1 MCFYAHIRHCRYVLD
16 RDGITAVCVLPGFH
30 CVTAV
35 QCCIFGKFAV
45 DAVVAVDDQLADY
58 RVVACQ
64 TDCECQIAVLADFSR
79 RLRIIRH
86 ALHIGDLPA
95 GVAGR
100 DSEACVVHKLNGYIG
115 LAGQARDNQL
125 VRDVILIYTVYR
137 PLCDHLLVS
146 SVFYG
151 RRCREYD
158 LAAAGNTC
166 RAVLRS

>member
-1 MCFYAHIRHCRYVLD
+1 MRFYAHIRHCRYVLD
-16 RDGITAVCVLPGFH
+16 RDGVAAVCVLLGFH

-35 QCCIFGKFAV
+35 QRCISGRFAV

-64 TDCECQIAVLADFSR
+64 TDCECQLATLADFAR

-100 DSEACVVHKLNGYIG
+100 NGEAFVGNELDRHIG
-115 LAGQARDNQL
+115 LP
-125 VRDVILIYTVYR
+125 VRLGIT
-137 PLCDHLLVS
+137 S
-146 SVFYG
+146 SLEMLF
-151 RRCREYD
+151 
-158 LAAAGNTC
+158 
-166 RAVLRS
+166 